1 MFTRTADTNESPF
14 ARLLG
19 AALLTAALLAGPGA
33 AAAFA
38 DGPPGGRPEAPAAA
52 RDARLGEALE
62 HARGRGEEHARGR
75 NGEHEQANDQDQEP
89 ASGSQALEHRAGF
102 VGTVVTPNQGAKTFG
117 LQVSIAGTVTTLTVH
132 LDADTAFAGRDHEDL
147 DASTFF
153 AQLADLGPGPRAT
166 VVARERD
173 DAGRLVA
180 NLVVLRP
187 AGSTADEA

>member
-19 AALLTAALLAGPGA
+19 GALLTAALLAGPGA

-38 DGPPGGRPEAPAAA
+38 DGPPGGRSEAPAAA

-62 HARGRGEEHARGR
+62 HARGR
-75 NGEHEQANDQDQEP
+75 NGEHEQVNDQDQEP
-89 ASGSQALEHRAGF
+89 ASGSQALEHRTGF

-132 LDADTAFAGRDHEDL
+132 LDADT
-147 DASTFF
+147 
-153 AQLADLGPGPRAT
+153 
-166 VVARERD
+166 
-173 DAGRLVA
+173 
-180 NLVVLRP
+180 
-187 AGSTADEA
+187 